1 MSSND
6 SRKTGPAPASR
17 RPRTL
22 VLEQQPESRLARMFG
37 EHPAPELF
45 GLWLSEVVL
54 GTLLLYGLLSAADG
68 RVAGSATAAVALAL
82 GFGLTSVA
90 VGLYNPDAYQETR
103 QLLIS
108 TAVVAVLAFPM
119 VWLLGHVFGVE
130 LAGLSWEGRLHA
142 VRALLVWT
150 LALFALRLGFAYTVR
165 AKVFARRVVLIGPD
179 AAVARLAAAISA
191 RYHGFFEVA
200 AVLPATAL
208 ATPGDAVLPAEWVA
222 GRRIWGAIIAGEAVD
237 AIPARQLLRA
247 QAGRGMRL
255 FTDADFCER
264 RLHQIVV
271 ARGTDAVPAA
281 QDQDQDRGQAQAG
294 HWAGAEW
301 RGPAAG
307 ALAAALRRS
316 FDVALSLGLLVFT
329 LPLMLLTALAIKL
342 DSAGPVLYRQERVGL
357 SGRNFTLL
365 KFRSMRLD
373 AEQREAVWAASG
385 DPRVT
390 RVGGIIRLV
399 RIDELPQLLN
409 ILRGEMSFIGPRP
422 ERPHFVAQL
431 ERELPFYADRLLVKP
446 GLTGWAQVN
455 YPYGA
460 SVEDARAKLSYDLY
474 YVKHRSLL
482 LDLLILLGTVR
493 VVLFQ
498 RGAR

>member
-108 TAVVAVLAFPM
+108 TAVGAVLAFPM

-150 LALFALRLGFAYTVR
+150 LALFALRLGFAYAVR

-200 AVLPATAL
+200 AVLPATGA
-208 ATPGDAVLPAEWVA
+208 GDA
-222 GRRIWGAIIAGEAVD
+222 GRRGAAGRVGGRAAHLGRD
-237 AIPARQLLRA
+237 HRRRGGGCDPGPPAPARPGARHAAVHRRRFLRTPA
-247 QAGRGMRL
+247 APDRRGARHGCRAGGPGSGSGSGTGAGGALGRRG
-255 FTDADFCER
+255 
-264 RLHQIVV
+264 V
-271 ARGTDAVPAA
+271 ARAGGRRARRRAAPQFRRRPQPRAAGLHPAA
-281 QDQDQDRGQAQAG
+281 DAAHRARDQARQR
-294 HWAGAEW
+294 
-301 RGPAAG
+301 RAG
-307 ALAAALRRS
+307 ALPPGARGPGRAELHAAEVPQHAPGRR
-316 FDVALSLGLLVFT
+316 AARG
-329 LPLMLLTALAIKL
+329 
-342 DSAGPVLYRQERVGL
+342 R
-357 SGRNFTLL
+357 SGR
-365 KFRSMRLD
+365 RAAIRASP
-373 AEQREAVWAASG
+373 AWAAS
-385 DPRVT
+385 
-390 RVGGIIRLV
+390 
-399 RIDELPQLLN
+399 
-409 ILRGEMSFIGPRP
+409 S
-422 ERPHFVAQL
+422 
-431 ERELPFYADRLLVKP
+431 
-446 GLTGWAQVN
+446 
-455 YPYGA
+455 A
-460 SVEDARAKLSYDLY
+460 SCASTNC
-474 YVKHRSLL
+474 RSC
-482 LDLLILLGTVR
+482 
-493 VVLFQ
+493 
-498 RGAR
+498 